1 MIGIIEQ
8 AIIDRI
14 KAVSDSGVLG
24 YKLSTIKSY
33 GGEFSD
39 QNTRGVV
46 RLFPAALVMFDG
58 AKVKRQTNTALEM
71 EVRFGVFVAA
81 KNLRSEE
88 SARRGD
94 GVTPGT
100 YQIMGDIIQLLS
112 NSDLGLD
119 VIDDLSFED
128 ARLIMADRSE
138 ESLLSVY
145 GLSFT
150 TCFRVTT
157 LPDTSGIDDFETF
170 HSNWDVPVLGNV
182 STTLPADV
190 TADATDHIEVPQ

>member
-58 AKVKRQTNTALEM
+58 AKVKRQTNTELGM
-71 EVRFGVFVAA
+71 EVRSGVVVAA
-81 KNLRSEE
+81 KHLRWDA

-94 GVTPGT
+94 GGPPGT
-100 YQIMGDIIQLLS
+100 
-112 NSDLGLD
+112 
-119 VIDDLSFED
+119 
-128 ARLIMADRSE
+128 
-138 ESLLSVY
+138 
-145 GLSFT
+145 
-150 TCFRVTT
+150 
-157 LPDTSGIDDFETF
+157 
-170 HSNWDVPVLGNV
+170 H
-182 STTLPADV
+182 
-190 TADATDHIEVPQ
+190 